1 MPALRVPRLR
11 DAIAAPPSAST
22 IQIVEGDR
30 PGAAV
35 AATSVSGVDWK
46 ATRRPSG
53 EKAGREPKLARRR
66 ALPPFEGTIQ
76 RPPRS
81 LEW

>member
-1 MPALRVPRLR
+1 MPSGDQRGLIWLPGPVTSG
-11 DAIAAPPSAST
+11 DWAPVAAST

-35 AATSVSGVDWK
+35 AATSVSGVDWN

-66 ALPPFEGTIQ
+66 
-76 RPPRS
+76 S
-81 LEW
+81 